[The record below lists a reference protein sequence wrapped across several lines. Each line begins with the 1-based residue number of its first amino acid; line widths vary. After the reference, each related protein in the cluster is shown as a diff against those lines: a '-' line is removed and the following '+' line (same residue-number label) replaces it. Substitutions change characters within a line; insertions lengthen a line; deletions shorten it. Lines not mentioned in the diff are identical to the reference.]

1 MNTCATCIHSCQGPN
16 LAILCTLFGC
26 TCTEKTAE
34 DCTDYQREPGSDD
47 ESQGMTICASYG
59 GEFAKHDEK
68 GD

>member
-1 MNTCATCIHSCQGPN
+1 MKSCATCINSYQGPN

-34 DCTDYQREPGSDD
+34 DCLDYVRATGSDD
-47 ESQGMTICASYG
+47 ESPAHRVWYET
-59 GEFAKHDEK
+59 EK